1 MYINVDEDQIVTLD
15 FSSYNSSRI
24 LDQFKKWNDKKKV
37 YDEND
42 IKKIEESLDMLGN
55 VTKGFEVE
63 ANIDEVYVDEDDLPK
78 TDETYDDGYEDAMNL
93 IQNERTAITQLYGC
107 LFQKIEHLAYG
118 YGNQDPLTKED
129 IQTIRELLHY
139 RFRE

>member
-63 ANIDEVYVDEDDLPK
+63 ANIDEVYVDEDATVSIYEI
-78 TDETYDDGYEDAMNL
+78 TDEISKWDN
-93 IQNERTAITQLYGC
+93 
-107 LFQKIEHLAYG
+107 K
-118 YGNQDPLTKED
+118 PKKELVD
-129 IQTIRELLHY
+129 IVNVKWNYPPFKLNY
-139 RFRE
+139 KKYA